1 MTDSSDDNNEKNK
14 KKMKTNAEIPEHF
27 TESKAASVQN
37 NSSYVTNEQTF
48 CSVCKQ
54 WFSGNSYYSHS
65 CLK

>member
-1 MTDSSDDNNEKNK
+1 MSDSSDDNVK
-14 KKMKTNAEIPEHF
+14 KKKIKTNAEIPEHF

-37 NSSYVTNEQTF
+37 NSTYITNDQTF